1 GVGAGVASGGV
12 GRALLLALWAAAF
25 GLVLAKMLAVAVGS
39 LMRRKRTRGETVL
52 ALFGAVL
59 GLSGVL
65 MGQLMPLVE
74 RYGGYFLGA
83 RWTPPGAYA
92 YGLAYGLRSEGGGA
106 YISALATLAA
116 YTLAF
121 AYVTYRVAR
130 RTALG
135 VEGGGGGKAKRT
147 TRSPEGP
154 REAGRAEGR
163 YAGWQLPFV
172 SAQFSALFEKELR
185 YAMRNAQLR
194 VIALMAVALTVV
206 IRMAPG
212 RSARVG
218 WTQLTPYA
226 EGAGT
231 VTAMLYVF
239 MLVSPLSTNLFGF
252 DGAGM
257 RALVLAPLDRRR
269 LLVAKNAAVTAV
281 TTALV
286 AASVAAGGVV
296 FRDLSGQTLLFV
308 ALSFIIFAALFPLGG
323 NWLSTSFPKRVEF
336 GKRMNRSGLAGFL
349 LIPFFLLLLVP
360 PALSVLA
367 AHFARSLTVKYVIL
381 AAFAALSVG
390 LYLALIAPQGR
401 ALERR
406 ELEILEAVT
415 GRGGEENSQIMG

>member
-1 GVGAGVASGGV
+1 MGG
-12 GRALLLALWAAAF
+12 ALLLALWAAAF

-65 MGQLMPLVE
+65 IGQLMPLVE
-74 RYGGYFLGA
+74 RYGNYFLVA

-92 YGLAYGLRSEGGGA
+92 YGLAYGLRPEGGGA
-106 YISALATLAA
+106 YMSALATLVA
-116 YTLAF
+116 YTLTSAF
-121 AYVTYRVAR
+121 FTYRIAR

-135 VEGGGGGKAKRT
+135 VEGGRVEAKRAKGSKV
-147 TRSPEGP
+147 SPEGP
-154 REAGRAEGR
+154 RETGRAEG

-194 VIALMAVALTVV
+194 VITLMAVTLTVV

-212 RSARVG
+212 RGKGVG

-286 AASVAAGGVV
+286 AASVVAGGIV

-336 GKRMNRSGLAGFL
+336 GKRMNRSGLGGFL

-360 PALSVLA
+360 PALAVLA

-390 LYLALIAPQGR
+390 LYLLLIAPQGR